1 MLFVTEE
8 LSLDEGL
15 LKYDF
20 VKASG
25 PGGQNVN
32 KVSTAVQLRFD
43 LNQAVVLL
51 PDAQQ
56 RLRKLAGSRM
66 TDDGLLII
74 EAKRYRSQEK
84 NKADAT
90 SRLVKLIQQ
99 ALEAPTVRIPTKP
112 GKTAKAARSSGKKR
126 KSEIKKSRRYIP
138 EDWE

>member
-1 MLFVTEE
+1 MIFVTDEV
-8 LSLDEGL
+8 SLDESL
-15 LKYDF
+15 IKYDF

-43 LNQAVVLL
+43 LNHAESLL
-51 PDAQQ
+51 PEVKQ
-56 RLRKLAGSRM
+56 RLTKIAGSRM

-90 SRLVKLIQQ
+90 SRLVEMILQ
-99 ALEAPTVRIPTKP
+99 ALEVPAVRIPTKP
-112 GKTAKAARSSGKKR
+112 GKTAKAVRSSGKKK